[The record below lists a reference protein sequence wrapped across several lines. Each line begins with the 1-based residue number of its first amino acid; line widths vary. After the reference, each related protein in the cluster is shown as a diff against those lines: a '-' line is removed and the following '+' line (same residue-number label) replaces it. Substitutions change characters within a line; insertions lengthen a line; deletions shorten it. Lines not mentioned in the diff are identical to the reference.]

1 MPMPH
6 TASFIPSVILVL
18 LAAAPCAAGNAE
30 AALAHVPPQAI
41 SFVIIPDLARA
52 GADLSETLARMNRP
66 ETSVLG
72 RPVEQLKGWLGVGE
86 GFDER
91 GSIVAYSTAIAD
103 AKAGEPQAAWTLL
116 LPASDPKALATSLG
130 MGADGALTFMDQPA
144 FAALGTSHVIVSQ
157 TAALATGHDA
167 KGGSAAAF
175 MKLVGDDLRV
185 RVDEAEV
192 LAWAGPVALGHA
204 KTMGEQAAAIA
215 EQRAAEQGMPT
226 GGFAGRTE
234 DLQRLSSSF
243 VGSIEH
249 GILLVDID
257 ALGLALRPIA
267 VLAPEGALAKAL
279 TGGEAGPAPFSLL
292 PKAALYGALSID
304 VRAVGGGAA
313 LKALAAAIDPAGA
326 VLPAWLLDAADL
338 VDGVQLGAYPS
349 KLGVMAGGLL
359 NDSSLVVV
367 TKDPA
372 AVESIFKDRLMQMG
386 GVSGGLKLTPA
397 WEVGRTLKD
406 GTTAAAFEL
415 KPEPVADDGEGREAA
430 AGAMQMLATQ
440 AIFGNRGMHGFARVG
455 PGGLV
460 VTYSQRPDVL
470 TRATD
475 AQAGRGATLA
485 DDAVVKSMMQWM
497 VAKPD
502 VVGFLGVGQLFK
514 AARQIAG
521 SFGAG
526 ADMLPPIPSRAEP
539 IGVALD
545 VRGGR
550 IEGAVVVPTVLLAA
564 MVEFGADRAGGPDGP
579 DGEGAAPASD
589 DGEPMP

>member
-6 TASFIPSVILVL
+6 AASCILSMVLAL
-18 LAAAPCAAGNAE
+18 LAAAPCVAGNAE

-41 SFVIIPDLARA
+41 SFVIVPDLARA

-72 RPVEQLKGWLGVGE
+72 KPVEQLKGWLGVGA

-91 GSIVAYSTAIAD
+91 GSIVAYSTAIAE
-103 AKAGEPQAAWTLL
+103 AKAGEPQAEWTLL
-116 LPASDPKALATSLG
+116 LPASDPKALAASLG
-130 MGADGALTFMDQPA
+130 MGADGALTFMGQPA
-144 FAALGTSHVIVSQ
+144 FAALGASHVIVSQ

-167 KGGSAAAF
+167 KGGSAASF

-204 KTMGEQAAAIA
+204 KTMGEQAATIA
-215 EQRAAEQGMPT
+215 MQRAAEQGMPT
-226 GGFAGRTE
+226 DGFAGRRD
-234 DLQRLSSSF
+234 DLERLSNAL

-249 GILLVDID
+249 GIVLVDID
-257 ALGLALRPIA
+257 ALGLALRPVA

-279 TGGEAGPAPFSLL
+279 TVGDAGPAPFSLL
-292 PKAALYGALSID
+292 PKAAIYGALSID
-304 VRAVGGGAA
+304 VRGVGGGAA
-313 LKALAAAIDPAGA
+313 LKALAAAIDPTGA
-326 VLPAWLLDAADL
+326 VMPAWLVDAADL

-372 AVESIFKDRLMQMG
+372 AVQGVFKDRLMQMG
-386 GVSGGLKLTPA
+386 GVAGGLKLTPI
-397 WEVGRTLKD
+397 WEDARTLKD
-406 GTTAAAFEL
+406 GTSAAAFEL
-415 KPEPVADDGEGREAA
+415 KPEPVADDGQAREAA
-430 AGAMQMLATQ
+430 AAAGQMLATQ
-440 AIFGNRGMHGFARVG
+440 AIFGNRGMHGFARAG
-455 PGGLV
+455 QGGLV

-502 VVGFLGVGQLFK
+502 VVGFVGIGQLFK

-521 SFGAG
+521 SFGG
-526 ADMLPPIPSRAEP
+526 GTDMLPPVPSRAEP
-539 IGVALD
+539 IGLALD

-550 IEGAVVVPTVLLAA
+550 IEGAIVVPTVVLAA
-564 MVEFGADRAGGPDGP
+564 MAEYAADAGTPADVEPTP
-579 DGEGAAPASD
+579 
-589 DGEPMP
+589 

>member
-1 MPMPH
+1 MFL
-6 TASFIPSVILVL
+6 AL
-18 LAAAPCAAGNAE
+18 LIAAPCAAGNAE

-72 RPVEQLKGWLGVGE
+72 KPVEQLKGWLGVGE

-91 GSIVAYSTAIAD
+91 GSVIAYSTAIAD
-103 AKAGEPQAAWTLL
+103 AKAGEPQAEWTLL
-116 LPASDPKALATSLG
+116 LPASDPKALAASLG
-130 MGADGALTFMDQPA
+130 MDADGALTFMGQPA
-144 FAALGTSHVIVSQ
+144 FAAIGASHVIVSES
-157 TAALATGHDA
+157 ADLAKGHDA
-167 KGGSAAAF
+167 KGGSAASF

-185 RVDEAEV
+185 RVDEAEL
-192 LAWAGPVALGHA
+192 LAWSGPVALGHA
-204 KTMGEQAAAIA
+204 KAMGEQAATLA

-234 DLQRLSSSF
+234 DLQRLSNAF
-243 VGSIEH
+243 LGSLEH

-267 VLAPEGALAKAL
+267 VLAPEGTLAKAFAA
-279 TGGEAGPAPFSLL
+279 GESGPAPFSHL
-292 PKAALYGALSID
+292 PKASLYGALSID

-313 LKALAAAIDPAGA
+313 LKALAAAIDPSGA
-326 VLPAWLLDAADL
+326 VLPAWLLDAADR

-372 AVESIFKDRLMQMG
+372 GVEAVFKEHLMQMG
-386 GVSGGLKLTPA
+386 GVTGGLKLTPG
-397 WEVGRTLKD
+397 WEDARALKD
-406 GTTAAAFEL
+406 GTTASAFEL
-415 KPEPVADDGEGREAA
+415 KPEPVADDGQAQEAA
-430 AGAMQMLATQ
+430 ASAMQMLATQ

-455 PGGLV
+455 NGGLI
-460 VTYSQRPDVL
+460 VTYSQRLDVL

-521 SFGAG
+521 SFGGG
-526 ADMLPPIPSRAEP
+526 ADMLPAVPSRAEP
-539 IGVALD
+539 IGMAID
-545 VRGGR
+545 VRDGR
-550 IEGAVVVPTVLLAA
+550 IEGAVVVPTVVLAA
-564 MVEFGADRAGGPDGP
+564 MVEFVADQGDAAERDGAMPTPADG
-579 DGEGAAPASD
+579 DAPPPA
-589 DGEPMP
+589 DGEPEP

>member
-6 TASFIPSVILVL
+6 AASCILSMVLAL
-18 LAAAPCAAGNAE
+18 LAAAPCVAGNAE

-41 SFVIIPDLARA
+41 SFVIVPDLARA

-72 RPVEQLKGWLGVGE
+72 KPVEQLKGWLGVGE

-91 GSIVAYSTAIAD
+91 GSIVAYSTAMAE
-103 AKAGEPQAAWTLL
+103 AKAGEPQAEWTLL
-116 LPASDPKALATSLG
+116 LPASDPKALAASLG
-130 MGADGALTFMDQPA
+130 MGADGALTFMGQPA
-144 FAALGTSHVIVSQ
+144 FAALGASHVIVSQ

-167 KGGSAAAF
+167 KGGSAASF

-204 KTMGEQAAAIA
+204 KTMGEQAATIA
-215 EQRAAEQGMPT
+215 MQRAAEQGMPT
-226 GGFAGRTE
+226 DGFAGRRD
-234 DLQRLSSSF
+234 DLERLSNAL

-249 GILLVDID
+249 GIVLVDID
-257 ALGLALRPIA
+257 ALGLALRPVA

-279 TGGEAGPAPFSLL
+279 TVGDAGPAPFSLL
-292 PKAALYGALSID
+292 PKAAIYGALSID
-304 VRAVGGGAA
+304 VRGVGGGAA
-313 LKALAAAIDPAGA
+313 LKALAAAIDPTGA
-326 VLPAWLLDAADL
+326 VMPAWLVDAADL

-372 AVESIFKDRLMQMG
+372 AVQGVFKDRLMQMG
-386 GVSGGLKLTPA
+386 GVAGGLKLTPN
-397 WEVGRTLKD
+397 WEDARTLKD
-406 GTTAAAFEL
+406 GTSAAAFEL
-415 KPEPVADDGEGREAA
+415 KPEPVADDGQAREAA
-430 AGAMQMLATQ
+430 AAAGQMLATQ
-440 AIFGNRGMHGFARVG
+440 AIFGNRGMHGFARAG
-455 PGGLV
+455 QGGLV

-502 VVGFLGVGQLFK
+502 VVGFVGIGQLFK

-521 SFGAG
+521 SFGG
-526 ADMLPPIPSRAEP
+526 GTDMLPPVPSRAEP
-539 IGVALD
+539 IGLALD

-550 IEGAVVVPTVLLAA
+550 IEGAIVVPTVVLAA
-564 MVEFGADRAGGPDGP
+564 MAEYAADAGTPADVEPTP
-579 DGEGAAPASD
+579 
-589 DGEPMP
+589 

>member
-1 MPMPH
+1 MPH
-6 TASFIPSVILVL
+6 ASTCVPSAVL
-18 LAAAPCAAGNAE
+18 ALLLAAPCAAGNAE
-30 AALAHVPPQAI
+30 SALAHVPPQAI
-41 SFVIIPDLARA
+41 SFVVVPDLARA

-72 RPVEQLKGWLGVGE
+72 KPVEQLKGWLGVGE

-91 GSIVAYSTAIAD
+91 GSIVAYSTVIAD
-103 AKAGEPQAAWTLL
+103 AKADEPQAAWTLL
-116 LPASDPKALATSLG
+116 LPASDPKALAASLG
-130 MGADGALTFMDQPA
+130 MGADGALTFMGQPA
-144 FAALGTSHVIVSQ
+144 FAALGASHVIVSQ

-167 KGGSAAAF
+167 QGGSAASF

-204 KTMGEQAAAIA
+204 KAMGEQAATIA

-226 GGFAGRTE
+226 DGFAGRRD
-234 DLQRLSSSF
+234 DLQRLSSAF

-249 GILLVDID
+249 GIVLVDID

-279 TGGEAGPAPFSLL
+279 TAGEAGPAPFSLL

-304 VRAVGGGAA
+304 VRAVGGGVAF
-313 LKALAAAIDPAGA
+313 KALAAAIDPAGA
-326 VLPAWLLDAADL
+326 VLPAWLIDAADL

-372 AVESIFKDRLMQMG
+372 AVQGVFKDRLMQMG
-386 GVSGGLKLTPA
+386 GVAGGLKLTPT
-397 WEVGRTLKD
+397 WEDARTLKD

-415 KPEPVADDGEGREAA
+415 KPEPVADDGQAREAA
-430 AGAMQMLATQ
+430 AGAMLATQ
-440 AIFGNRGMHGFARVG
+440 AIFGNRGMHGFARAG
-455 PGGLV
+455 SGGLV

-502 VVGFLGVGQLFK
+502 VVGFLGLGQLLK

-521 SFGAG
+521 SFGGG
-526 ADMLPPIPSRAEP
+526 ADMLPPVPSRAEP

-550 IEGAVVVPTVLLAA
+550 IEGAVVVPTAVLAA
-564 MVEFGADRAGGPDGP
+564 MAEYAADRGPAADGDAGAPTP
-579 DGEGAAPASD
+579 ADGESAP
-589 DGEPMP
+589 

>member
-1 MPMPH
+1 MPH
-6 TASFIPSVILVL
+6 ASTCVPSAVL
-18 LAAAPCAAGNAE
+18 ALLLAAPCAAGNAE
-30 AALAHVPPQAI
+30 SALAHVPPQAI
-41 SFVIIPDLARA
+41 SFVVVPDLARA

-72 RPVEQLKGWLGVGE
+72 KPVEQLKGWLGVGE

-91 GSIVAYSTAIAD
+91 GSIVAYSTVIAD
-103 AKAGEPQAAWTLL
+103 AKADEPQAAWTLL
-116 LPASDPKALATSLG
+116 LPASDPKALAASLG
-130 MGADGALTFMDQPA
+130 MGADGALTFMGQPA
-144 FAALGTSHVIVSQ
+144 FAALGASHVIVSQ

-167 KGGSAAAF
+167 QGGSAASF

-204 KTMGEQAAAIA
+204 KAMGEQAATIA

-226 GGFAGRTE
+226 DGFAGRRD
-234 DLQRLSSSF
+234 DLQRLSSAF

-249 GILLVDID
+249 GIVLVDID

-279 TGGEAGPAPFSLL
+279 TAGEAGPAPFSLL

-313 LKALAAAIDPAGA
+313 FKALAAAIDPAGA
-326 VLPAWLLDAADL
+326 VLPAWLIDAADL

-372 AVESIFKDRLMQMG
+372 AVQGVFKDRLMQMG
-386 GVSGGLKLTPA
+386 GVAGGLKLSPA
-397 WEVGRTLKD
+397 WDDARTLKD
-406 GTTAAAFEL
+406 GSTAAAFEL
-415 KPEPVADDGEGREAA
+415 KPEPVADDAQAREAA
-430 AGAMQMLATQ
+430 AGAMLATQ
-440 AIFGNRGMHGFARVG
+440 AIFGNRGMHGFARAG
-455 PGGLV
+455 SGGLV

-502 VVGFLGVGQLFK
+502 VVGFLGLGQLLK

-521 SFGAG
+521 SFGGG
-526 ADMLPPIPSRAEP
+526 ADMLPPVPSRAEP

-550 IEGAVVVPTVLLAA
+550 IEGAVVVPTAVLAA
-564 MVEFGADRAGGPDGP
+564 MAEYAADRGPAADGDAGAPTP
-579 DGEGAAPASD
+579 ADGESAP
-589 DGEPMP
+589 

>member
-6 TASFIPSVILVL
+6 ASTCVPSAVL
-18 LAAAPCAAGNAE
+18 ALLLAAPCAAGNAE
-30 AALAHVPPQAI
+30 SALAHVPPQAI
-41 SFVIIPDLARA
+41 SFVVVPDLARA

-72 RPVEQLKGWLGVGE
+72 KPVEQLKGWLGVGE

-91 GSIVAYSTAIAD
+91 GSIVAYSTVIAD
-103 AKAGEPQAAWTLL
+103 AKADEPQAAWTLL
-116 LPASDPKALATSLG
+116 LPASDPKALAASLG
-130 MGADGALTFMDQPA
+130 MGADGALTFMGQPA
-144 FAALGTSHVIVSQ
+144 FAALGASHVIVSQ

-167 KGGSAAAF
+167 QGGSAASF

-204 KTMGEQAAAIA
+204 KAMGEQAATIA

-226 GGFAGRTE
+226 DGFAGRRD
-234 DLQRLSSSF
+234 DLQRLSSAF

-249 GILLVDID
+249 GIVLVDID

-279 TGGEAGPAPFSLL
+279 TAGEAGPAPFSLL

-313 LKALAAAIDPAGA
+313 FKALAAAIDPAGA
-326 VLPAWLLDAADL
+326 VLPAWLIDAADL

-372 AVESIFKDRLMQMG
+372 AVQGVFKDRLMQMG
-386 GVSGGLKLTPA
+386 GVAGGLKLTPT
-397 WEVGRTLKD
+397 WEDARTLKD

-415 KPEPVADDGEGREAA
+415 KPEPVADDGQAREAA
-430 AGAMQMLATQ
+430 AGAMLATQ
-440 AIFGNRGMHGFARVG
+440 AIFGNRGMHGFARAG
-455 PGGLV
+455 SGGLV

-502 VVGFLGVGQLFK
+502 VVGFLGLGQLLK

-521 SFGAG
+521 SFGGG
-526 ADMLPPIPSRAEP
+526 ADMLPPVPSRAEP

-550 IEGAVVVPTVLLAA
+550 IEGAVVVPTAVLAA
-564 MVEFGADRAGGPDGP
+564 MAEYAADRGPAADGDAGAPTP
-579 DGEGAAPASD
+579 ADGESAP
-589 DGEPMP
+589 

>member
-6 TASFIPSVILVL
+6 AASCILSMVLAL
-18 LAAAPCAAGNAE
+18 LAAAPCVAGNAE

-41 SFVIIPDLARA
+41 SFVIVPDLARA

-72 RPVEQLKGWLGVGE
+72 KPVEQLKGWLGVGA

-91 GSIVAYSTAIAD
+91 GSIVAYSTAMAE
-103 AKAGEPQAAWTLL
+103 AKAGEPQAEWTLL
-116 LPASDPKALATSLG
+116 LPASDPKALAASLG
-130 MGADGALTFMDQPA
+130 MGADGALTFMGQPA
-144 FAALGTSHVIVSQ
+144 FAALGASHVIVSQ

-167 KGGSAAAF
+167 KGGSAASF

-204 KTMGEQAAAIA
+204 KTMGEQAATIA
-215 EQRAAEQGMPT
+215 MQRAAEQGMPT
-226 GGFAGRTE
+226 DGFAGRRD
-234 DLQRLSSSF
+234 DLERLSNAL

-249 GILLVDID
+249 GIVLVDID
-257 ALGLALRPIA
+257 ALGLALRPVA

-279 TGGEAGPAPFSLL
+279 TVGDAGPAPFSLL
-292 PKAALYGALSID
+292 PKAAIYGALSID
-304 VRAVGGGAA
+304 VRGVGGGAA
-313 LKALAAAIDPAGA
+313 LKALAAAIDPTGA
-326 VLPAWLLDAADL
+326 VMPAWLVDAADL

-372 AVESIFKDRLMQMG
+372 AVQGVFKDRLMQMG
-386 GVSGGLKLTPA
+386 GVAGGLKLTPN
-397 WEVGRTLKD
+397 WEDARTLKD
-406 GTTAAAFEL
+406 GTSAAAFEL
-415 KPEPVADDGEGREAA
+415 KPEPVADDGQAREAA
-430 AGAMQMLATQ
+430 AAAGQMLATQ
-440 AIFGNRGMHGFARVG
+440 AIFGNRGMHGFARAG
-455 PGGLV
+455 QGGLV

-502 VVGFLGVGQLFK
+502 VVGFVGIGQLFK

-521 SFGAG
+521 SFGG
-526 ADMLPPIPSRAEP
+526 GTDMLPPVPSRAEP
-539 IGVALD
+539 IGLAID

-550 IEGAVVVPTVLLAA
+550 IEGAIVVPTVVLAA
-564 MVEFGADRAGGPDGP
+564 MAEYAADRGP
-579 DGEGAAPASD
+579 AADPGTPAD
-589 DGEPMP
+589 VEPTP

>member
-1 MPMPH
+1 MPKSH
-6 TASFIPSVILVL
+6 AASCIPSLVLAL

-30 AALAHVPPQAI
+30 AALAQVPPQAI

-72 RPVEQLKGWLGVGE
+72 KPVEQLKGWLGVGE

-91 GSIVAYSTAIAD
+91 GSIIAYSTAIAD
-103 AKAGEPQAAWTLL
+103 AKADEPQAAWTLL
-116 LPASDPKALATSLG
+116 LPASDPKALAASLG
-130 MGADGALTFMDQPA
+130 MGADGALTFMGQPA
-144 FAALGTSHVIVSQ
+144 FAALGGSHVIVSQ
-157 TAALATGHDA
+157 TAALAAGHDA
-167 KGGSAAAF
+167 KGGSAASF

-204 KTMGEQAAAIA
+204 KVMGEQAAAIA

-226 GGFAGRTE
+226 DGFAGRRD
-234 DLQRLSSSF
+234 DLQRLSSAF

-249 GILLVDID
+249 GIVLVDID

-279 TGGEAGPAPFSLL
+279 TAGEAGPAPFSLL

-313 LKALAAAIDPAGA
+313 LKALASAIDPAGA
-326 VLPAWLLDAADL
+326 VLPAWLVEAADL

-372 AVESIFKDRLMQMG
+372 AVQTIFKDRLMQMG
-386 GVSGGLKLTPA
+386 GVSGGLKLSPA
-397 WEVGRTLKD
+397 WDDARTLKD
-406 GTTAAAFEL
+406 GSTAAAFEL
-415 KPEPVADDGEGREAA
+415 KPEPVADDAQAREAA

-440 AIFGNRGMHGFARVG
+440 AIFGNRGMHGFARAG
-455 PGGLV
+455 SGGLI

-514 AARQIAG
+514 AVRQIAG
-521 SFGAG
+521 SFGGG
-526 ADMLPPIPSRAEP
+526 ADMLPPVPSRAEP

-550 IEGAVVVPTVLLAA
+550 IEGAVVVPTAVLAA
-564 MVEFGADRAGGPDGP
+564 MAEYAADQGSADGAD
-579 DGEGAAPASD
+579 APAPA
-589 DGEPMP
+589 DGEPAP

>member
-6 TASFIPSVILVL
+6 AASSIPSIVLAL
-18 LAAAPCAAGNAE
+18 LAAAPCAAGDAE

-41 SFVIIPDLARA
+41 SFVAVPDLARA

-72 RPVEQLKGWLGVGE
+72 KPVEQLKGWLGVGE

-91 GSIVAYSTAIAD
+91 GSIVAYSTAIAE

-116 LPASDPKALATSLG
+116 LPASDPKALAASLG
-130 MGADGALTFMDQPA
+130 MGADGALTFMGQPA
-144 FAALGTSHVIVSQ
+144 FAALGASHVIVSQ

-167 KGGSAAAF
+167 KGGIAASF
-175 MKLVGDDLRV
+175 MKLVGDDLRL

-204 KTMGEQAAAIA
+204 KTMGEQAATIA
-215 EQRAAEQGMPT
+215 QARAAEQGMPT
-226 GGFAGRTE
+226 GGFAGRGE
-234 DLQRLSSSF
+234 DLQRLSNAF

-249 GILLVDID
+249 GIVLVDID

-279 TGGEAGPAPFSLL
+279 TAGEAGPAPFSLL

-313 LKALAAAIDPAGA
+313 FKALAAAIDPAGA
-326 VLPAWLLDAADL
+326 VLPAWLVDAADL

-372 AVESIFKDRLMQMG
+372 AVQGVFKDRLMQMG
-386 GVSGGLKLTPA
+386 GVAGGLKLTPT
-397 WEVGRTLKD
+397 WEDARTLKD

-415 KPEPVADDGEGREAA
+415 KPEPVADGQAREAA
-430 AGAMQMLATQ
+430 AGAMLATQ
-440 AIFGNRGMHGFARVG
+440 AIFGNRGMHGFARAG
-455 PGGLV
+455 SGGLV

-502 VVGFLGVGQLFK
+502 VVGFLGLGQLLK

-521 SFGAG
+521 SFGG
-526 ADMLPPIPSRAEP
+526 GTDMLPPVPSRAEP

-550 IEGAVVVPTVLLAA
+550 IEGAVVVPTAVLAA
-564 MVEFGADRAGGPDGP
+564 MAEYAADRGPAADGDGGAPTP
-579 DGEGAAPASD
+579 ADGESAP
-589 DGEPMP
+589 

>member
-6 TASFIPSVILVL
+6 ASTCVPSAVL
-18 LAAAPCAAGNAE
+18 ALLLAAPCAAGNAE
-30 AALAHVPPQAI
+30 SALAHVPPQAI
-41 SFVIIPDLARA
+41 SFVVVPDLARA

-72 RPVEQLKGWLGVGE
+72 KPVEQLKGWLGVGE

-91 GSIVAYSTAIAD
+91 GSIVAYSTVIAD
-103 AKAGEPQAAWTLL
+103 AKADEPQAAWTLL
-116 LPASDPKALATSLG
+116 LPASDPKALAASLG
-130 MGADGALTFMDQPA
+130 MGADGALTFMGQPA
-144 FAALGTSHVIVSQ
+144 FAALGASHVIVSQ

-167 KGGSAAAF
+167 QGGSAASF

-204 KTMGEQAAAIA
+204 KAMGEQAATIA

-226 GGFAGRTE
+226 DGFAGRRD
-234 DLQRLSSSF
+234 DLQRLSSAF

-249 GILLVDID
+249 GIVLVDID

-279 TGGEAGPAPFSLL
+279 TAGEAGPAPFSLL

-313 LKALAAAIDPAGA
+313 FKALAAAIDPAGA
-326 VLPAWLLDAADL
+326 VLPAWLIDAADL

-372 AVESIFKDRLMQMG
+372 AVQGVFKDRLMQMG
-386 GVSGGLKLTPA
+386 GVAGGLKLSPA
-397 WEVGRTLKD
+397 WDDARTLKD
-406 GTTAAAFEL
+406 GSTAAAFEL
-415 KPEPVADDGEGREAA
+415 KPEPVADDAQAREAA
-430 AGAMQMLATQ
+430 AGAMLATQ
-440 AIFGNRGMHGFARVG
+440 AIFGNRGMHGFARAG
-455 PGGLV
+455 SGGLV

-502 VVGFLGVGQLFK
+502 VVGFLGLGQLLK

-521 SFGAG
+521 SFGGG
-526 ADMLPPIPSRAEP
+526 ADMLPPVPSRAEP

-550 IEGAVVVPTVLLAA
+550 IEGAVVVPTAVLAA
-564 MVEFGADRAGGPDGP
+564 MAEYAADRGPAADGDAGAPTP
-579 DGEGAAPASD
+579 ADGESAP
-589 DGEPMP
+589 

>member
-1 MPMPH
+1 MPIPH
-6 TASFIPSVILVL
+6 AASSLPSLVLAL

-41 SFVIIPDLARA
+41 SFVVIPDLARA

-72 RPVEQLKGWLGVGE
+72 KPVEQLKGWLGVGE

-103 AKAGEPQAAWTLL
+103 AKVDEPQAAWTLL
-116 LPASDPKALATSLG
+116 LPASDPKALAASLG
-130 MGADGALTFMDQPA
+130 MGSDGALTFMGEPA
-144 FAALGTSHVIVSQ
+144 FASLGASHVIVSQ

-167 KGGSAAAF
+167 KGGSAASF

-204 KTMGEQAAAIA
+204 KTMGEQAATIA
-215 EQRAAEQGMPT
+215 QARAAEQGIPT
-226 GGFAGRTE
+226 DGFAGRSE
-234 DLQRLSSSF
+234 DLQRLSSAF

-249 GILLVDID
+249 GIVLVDID
-257 ALGLALRPIA
+257 ALGLAVRPIA
-267 VLAPEGALAKAL
+267 VLAPDGALAKAL
-279 TGGEAGPAPFSLL
+279 TAGEEGPAPFSLL

-313 LKALAAAIDPAGA
+313 LKALAAAIDPTGA

-372 AVESIFKDRLMQMG
+372 AVQGVFKDRLMQMG
-386 GVSGGLKLTPA
+386 GVAGGLKLTPS
-397 WEVGRTLKD
+397 WEDARTLKD

-415 KPEPVADDGEGREAA
+415 KPEPVADDGQAREAA
-430 AGAMQMLATQ
+430 AGAMLATQ
-440 AIFGNRGMHGFARVG
+440 AIFGNRGMHGFARTG
-455 PGGLV
+455 SGGLV

-502 VVGFLGVGQLFK
+502 VVGFLGIGQVFK

-521 SFGAG
+521 SFGG
-526 ADMLPPIPSRAEP
+526 GTDMLPPVPSRAEP

-550 IEGAVVVPTVLLAA
+550 IECALVVPTAVLAA
-564 MVEFGADRAGGPDGP
+564 MAEYAADRGPAADGDAGAPTP
-579 DGEGAAPASD
+579 ADGESAP
-589 DGEPMP
+589 

>member
-1 MPMPH
+1 MPH
-6 TASFIPSVILVL
+6 ASRCVL
-18 LAAAPCAAGNAE
+18 SAVLALLLAAPCAAGNAE
-30 AALAHVPPQAI
+30 SALAHVPPQAI
-41 SFVIIPDLARA
+41 SFVVVPDLARA

-72 RPVEQLKGWLGVGE
+72 KPVEQLKGWLGVGE

-91 GSIVAYSTAIAD
+91 GSIVAYSTVIAD
-103 AKAGEPQAAWTLL
+103 AKADEPQAAWTLL
-116 LPASDPKALATSLG
+116 LPASDPKALAASLG
-130 MGADGALTFMDQPA
+130 MGADGALTFMGQPA
-144 FAALGTSHVIVSQ
+144 FAALGASHVIVSQ
-157 TAALATGHDA
+157 TAALATGHA
-167 KGGSAAAF
+167 AQGGSAASF

-204 KTMGEQAAAIA
+204 KAMGEQAATIA

-226 GGFAGRTE
+226 DGFAGRRD
-234 DLQRLSSSF
+234 DLQRLSSAF

-249 GILLVDID
+249 GIVLVDID

-279 TGGEAGPAPFSLL
+279 TAGEAGPAPFSLL

-313 LKALAAAIDPAGA
+313 FKALAAAIDPAGA
-326 VLPAWLLDAADL
+326 VLPAWLIDAADL

-372 AVESIFKDRLMQMG
+372 AVQGVFKDRLMQMG
-386 GVSGGLKLTPA
+386 GVAGGLKLTPT
-397 WEVGRTLKD
+397 WEDARTLKD

-415 KPEPVADDGEGREAA
+415 KPEPVADDGQAREAA
-430 AGAMQMLATQ
+430 AGAMLATQ
-440 AIFGNRGMHGFARVG
+440 AIFGNRGMHGFARAG
-455 PGGLV
+455 SGGLV

-502 VVGFLGVGQLFK
+502 VVGFLGLGQLLK

-521 SFGAG
+521 SFGGG
-526 ADMLPPIPSRAEP
+526 ADMLPPVPSRAEP

-550 IEGAVVVPTVLLAA
+550 IEGAVVVPTAVLAA
-564 MVEFGADRAGGPDGP
+564 MAEYAADRGPAADGDAGAPTP
-579 DGEGAAPASD
+579 ADGESAP
-589 DGEPMP
+589 

>member
-6 TASFIPSVILVL
+6 ASTCVPSAVL
-18 LAAAPCAAGNAE
+18 ALLLAAPCAAGNAE
-30 AALAHVPPQAI
+30 SALAHVPPQAI
-41 SFVIIPDLARA
+41 SFVVVPDLARA

-72 RPVEQLKGWLGVGE
+72 KPVEQLKGWLGVGE

-103 AKAGEPQAAWTLL
+103 AKVDEPQAAWTLL
-116 LPASDPKALATSLG
+116 LPASDPKALAASLG
-130 MGADGALTFMDQPA
+130 MGSDGALTFMGQPA
-144 FAALGTSHVIVSQ
+144 FASLGASHVIVSQ

-167 KGGSAAAF
+167 KGGSAASF
-175 MKLVGDDLRV
+175 MKLVGDDLRG

-204 KTMGEQAAAIA
+204 KTMGEQAATIA

-226 GGFAGRTE
+226 DGFAGRRD
-234 DLQRLSSSF
+234 DLQRLSSAF

-249 GILLVDID
+249 GIVLVDID

-279 TGGEAGPAPFSLL
+279 TAGEAGPAPFSLL

-313 LKALAAAIDPAGA
+313 FKALAAAIDPAGA
-326 VLPAWLLDAADL
+326 VLPAWLIDAADL

-372 AVESIFKDRLMQMG
+372 AVQGVFKDRLMQMG
-386 GVSGGLKLTPA
+386 GVAGGLKLTPS
-397 WEVGRTLKD
+397 WEDARTLKD

-415 KPEPVADDGEGREAA
+415 KPEPVADDGQARQAA
-430 AGAMQMLATQ
+430 AGSMLATQ
-440 AIFGNRGMHGFARVG
+440 AIFGNRGMHGFARAG
-455 PGGLV
+455 SGGLV

-502 VVGFLGVGQLFK
+502 VVGFLGLGQLLK

-521 SFGAG
+521 SFGGG
-526 ADMLPPIPSRAEP
+526 ADMLPPVPSRAEP

-550 IEGAVVVPTVLLAA
+550 IEGAVVVPTAVLAA
-564 MVEFGADRAGGPDGP
+564 MAEYAADRGPAADGDAGAPTP
-579 DGEGAAPASD
+579 ADGESAP
-589 DGEPMP
+589 

>member
-6 TASFIPSVILVL
+6 AASCILSMVLAL
-18 LAAAPCAAGNAE
+18 LAAAPCVAGNAE

-41 SFVIIPDLARA
+41 SFVIVPDLARA

-72 RPVEQLKGWLGVGE
+72 KPVEQLKGWLGVGE

-91 GSIVAYSTAIAD
+91 GSIVAYSTAMAE
-103 AKAGEPQAAWTLL
+103 AKAGEPQAEWTLL
-116 LPASDPKALATSLG
+116 LPASDPKALAASLG
-130 MGADGALTFMDQPA
+130 MGADGALTFMGQPA
-144 FAALGTSHVIVSQ
+144 FAALGASHVIVSQ

-167 KGGSAAAF
+167 KGGSAASF

-204 KTMGEQAAAIA
+204 KTMGEQAATIA
-215 EQRAAEQGMPT
+215 MQRAAEQGMPT
-226 GGFAGRTE
+226 DGFAGRRD
-234 DLQRLSSSF
+234 DLERLSNAL

-249 GILLVDID
+249 GIVLVDID
-257 ALGLALRPIA
+257 ALGLALRPVA

-279 TGGEAGPAPFSLL
+279 TVGDAGPAPFSLL
-292 PKAALYGALSID
+292 PKAAIYGALSID
-304 VRAVGGGAA
+304 VRGVGGGAA
-313 LKALAAAIDPAGA
+313 LKALAAAIDPTGA
-326 VLPAWLLDAADL
+326 VMPAWLVDAADL

-372 AVESIFKDRLMQMG
+372 AVQGVFKDRLMQMG
-386 GVSGGLKLTPA
+386 GVAGGLKLTPT
-397 WEVGRTLKD
+397 WEDARTLKD
-406 GTTAAAFEL
+406 GTSAAAFEL
-415 KPEPVADDGEGREAA
+415 KPEPVADDGQAREAA
-430 AGAMQMLATQ
+430 AAAGQMLATQ
-440 AIFGNRGMHGFARVG
+440 AIFGNRGMHGFARAG
-455 PGGLV
+455 QGGLV

-502 VVGFLGVGQLFK
+502 VVGFVGIGQLFK

-521 SFGAG
+521 SFGG
-526 ADMLPPIPSRAEP
+526 GTDMLPPVPSRAEP
-539 IGVALD
+539 IGLAID

-550 IEGAVVVPTVLLAA
+550 IEGAIVVPTVVLAA
-564 MVEFGADRAGGPDGP
+564 MAEYAADRGP
-579 DGEGAAPASD
+579 AADPGTPAD
-589 DGEPMP
+589 VEPTP

>member
-1 MPMPH
+1 MPH
-6 TASFIPSVILVL
+6 ASTCVPSAVL
-18 LAAAPCAAGNAE
+18 ALLLAAPCAAGNAE
-30 AALAHVPPQAI
+30 SALAHVPPQAI
-41 SFVIIPDLARA
+41 SFVVVPDLARA

-72 RPVEQLKGWLGVGE
+72 KPVEQLKGWLGVGE

-91 GSIVAYSTAIAD
+91 GSIVAYSTVIAD
-103 AKAGEPQAAWTLL
+103 AKADEPQAAWTLL
-116 LPASDPKALATSLG
+116 LPASDPKALAASLG
-130 MGADGALTFMDQPA
+130 MGADGALTFMGQPA
-144 FAALGTSHVIVSQ
+144 FAALGASHVIVSQ

-167 KGGSAAAF
+167 QGGSAASF

-204 KTMGEQAAAIA
+204 KAMGEQAATIA

-226 GGFAGRTE
+226 DGFAGRRD
-234 DLQRLSSSF
+234 DLQRLSSAF

-249 GILLVDID
+249 GIVLVDID

-279 TGGEAGPAPFSLL
+279 TAGEAGPAPFSLL

-304 VRAVGGGAA
+304 VRAVGGGVAF
-313 LKALAAAIDPAGA
+313 KALAAAIDPAGA
-326 VLPAWLLDAADL
+326 VLPAWLIDAADL

-372 AVESIFKDRLMQMG
+372 AVQGVFKDRLMQMG
-386 GVSGGLKLTPA
+386 GVAGGLKLSPA
-397 WEVGRTLKD
+397 WDDARTLKD

-415 KPEPVADDGEGREAA
+415 KPEPVADDGQAREAA
-430 AGAMQMLATQ
+430 AGAMLATQ
-440 AIFGNRGMHGFARVG
+440 AIFGNRGMHGFARAG
-455 PGGLV
+455 SGGLV

-502 VVGFLGVGQLFK
+502 VVGFLGLGQLLK

-521 SFGAG
+521 SFGGG
-526 ADMLPPIPSRAEP
+526 ADMLPPVPSRAEP

-550 IEGAVVVPTVLLAA
+550 IEGAVVVPTAVLAA
-564 MVEFGADRAGGPDGP
+564 MAEYAADRGPAADGDAGAPTP
-579 DGEGAAPASD
+579 ADGESAP
-589 DGEPMP
+589 

>member
-6 TASFIPSVILVL
+6 AASFIPPVILVL
-18 LAAAPCAAGNAE
+18 LAAAPTAAGNAE
-30 AALAHVPPQAI
+30 AALALVPPQAI
-41 SFVIIPDLARA
+41 SFVVIPDLARA

-72 RPVEQLKGWLGVGE
+72 KPVEQLKGWLGVGE

-91 GSIVAYSTAIAD
+91 GSIVAYSTAITD

-130 MGADGALTFMDQPA
+130 MGADGALTFMGQPA
-144 FAALGTSHVIVSQ
+144 FAALGTSHVVVSQ

-167 KGGSAAAF
+167 KGGSAASF

-204 KTMGEQAAAIA
+204 KTMGEQAATIA
-215 EQRAAEQGMPT
+215 QARAAEQGMPT
-226 GGFAGRTE
+226 DGFAGRTE
-234 DLQRLSSSF
+234 DLQRLSSAF
-243 VGSIEH
+243 VGSIDH

-279 TGGEAGPAPFSLL
+279 TAGEAGPAPFSLL

-304 VRAVGGGAA
+304 VRAVGGGSA
-313 LKALAAAIDPAGA
+313 LKALAAAIDPTGA
-326 VLPAWLLDAADL
+326 VLPAWILDAADL

-372 AVESIFKDRLMQMG
+372 AVAGIFKDRLMQMG
-386 GVSGGLKLTPA
+386 GVAGGLKLTPS
-397 WEVGRTLKD
+397 WEDARTLKD

-415 KPEPVADDGEGREAA
+415 KPEPVADDGQAREAA

-440 AIFGNRGMHGFARVG
+440 AIFGNRGMHGFARTG
-455 PGGLV
+455 SGGLV

-526 ADMLPPIPSRAEP
+526 ADMLPPVPSRSEP

-550 IEGAVVVPTVLLAA
+550 IEGAVVMPTVLLAA
-564 MVEFGADRAGGPDGP
+564 MVEFAADRAAGPG
-579 DGEGAAPASD
+579 GEGTAPASD
-589 DGEPMP
+589 DGESAP